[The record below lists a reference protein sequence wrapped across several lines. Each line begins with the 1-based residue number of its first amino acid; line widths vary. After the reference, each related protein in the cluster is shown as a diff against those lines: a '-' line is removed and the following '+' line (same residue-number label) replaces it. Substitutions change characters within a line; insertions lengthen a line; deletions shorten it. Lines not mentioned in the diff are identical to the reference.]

1 MWKLIAYSLV
11 MVEGVDVLKWCGG
24 ELRRKS
30 ALHPDWNR
38 RSLLQRR
45 IRLRAFIFVL
55 VIVPNLLKN
64 KDRNA
69 VCCTWQPSTFKFV
82 NSAT

>member
-1 MWKLIAYSLV
+1 MWKLITYSLV
-11 MVEGVDVLKWCGG
+11 MVEGVDVLKRGGG
-24 ELRRKS
+24 ELQGKS

-55 VIVPNLLKN
+55 VIVPNLLKES
-64 KDRNA
+64 DRNA
-69 VCCTWQPSTFKFV
+69 VCCT
-82 NSAT
+82 